1 MADKPRIERI
11 YRMGAL
17 KVCERAHPLN
27 PFNPWLINSSSETR
41 LKSLSVRSRAAVYN
55 YGQVWSLIPMARAT
69 ITITIIM
76 QVAA

>member
-1 MADKPRIERI
+1 
-11 YRMGAL
+11 MGAFTDFL
-17 KVCERAHPLN
+17 TRPSVKSVQSVAYQL
-27 PFNPWLINSSSETR
+27 SSETR

>member
-55 YGQVWSLIPMARAT
+55 YG
-69 ITITIIM
+69 
-76 QVAA
+76 